1 MRAEGTSGDCLVQ
14 PPAGVSTYQ
23 MPKAQAPPAAQGG
36 KHQEGSH
43 FSLVGELE
51 EALQGRNVRLCPRGF
66 FCLSPAPLLMSP
78 SIWPNVRRPS
88 DLLKKKHSCSPNLLD
103 WPHLI
108 YQLAIHQTNRVKHLC
123 TLSGAPT
130 WVPASLWDNALFSCL
145 GHHRPGTAVMVP
157 PESHQHN
164 TGAKKKTKT
173 TIKYRPRPKSWCC
186 SALPSRGAR
195 VFLCCMDSSEK

>member
-108 YQLAIHQTNRVKHLC
+108 YQLATHQTNSQTPLHPFWGPHM
-123 TLSGAPT
+123 GASISLGQCSVLLLGASQARHRCDGPT
-130 WVPASLWDNALFSCL
+130 
-145 GHHRPGTAVMVP
+145 
-157 PESHQHN
+157 
-164 TGAKKKTKT
+164 
-173 TIKYRPRPKSWCC
+173 
-186 SALPSRGAR
+186 
-195 VFLCCMDSSEK
+195 